1 MTDNSWLILDA
12 LLTFVVGIVV
22 GLVYKQWADSNLRHK
37 HWKEMENLR
46 EEHRQEIENRREEH
60 RQETEAMRGRSEAE
74 RRYEL
79 LPSPYKSTF
88 PPHPYEYGMLE
99 GTVKGMDVRLDKLTK
114 RIKQLED
121 ERQAGAA

>member
-1 MTDNSWLILDA
+1 MTDNSLLIVDA
-12 LLTFVVGIVV
+12 LTTFVVGIVV
-22 GLVYKQWADSNLRHK
+22 GLIYKQWADSNLRQR

-46 EEHRQEIENRREEH
+46 EEHRKEA
-60 RQETEAMRGRSEAE
+60 EAMRGRGEAE
-74 RRYEL
+74 RRYQL

-99 GTVKGMDVRLDKLTK
+99 GKIKGMDVRLDKLAK

>member
-46 EEHRQEIENRREEH
+46 EEHRKEA
-60 RQETEAMRGRSEAE
+60 EAMRGKGEAE
-74 RRYEL
+74 RRYQL
-79 LPSPYKSTF
+79 LPSPYTSTF
-88 PPHPYEYGMLE
+88 PPHPYEYGILT
-99 GTVKGMDVRLDKLTK
+99 GTVRGIDVRLDKLTK